1 MATTWIKSLHVKK
14 NKHRITAVAAVIDY
28 VENPDKTD
36 GGRLVSSYGC
46 DSRVADNQFMLA
58 KKEYEHIT
66 GRSQGRRDV
75 LAYHI
80 RQSFKPGE
88 VSPEEANEIGRQLA
102 LSFTKG
108 NHAFVVAT
116 HIDRAQV
123 LSFKRCIKHLLNF

>member
-14 NKHRITAVAAVIDY
+14 NTSKISVVAAVIDY
-28 VENPDKTD
+28 VEDPDKTD
-36 GGRLVSSYGC
+36 GGRLITSYQC
-46 DSRVADNQFMLA
+46 DSRVADEQFMLS

-66 GRSQGRRDV
+66 GLSQGRRDV

-88 VSPEEANEIGRQLA
+88 VSPEEANEIGRKLV

-108 NHAFVVAT
+108 NHAFVVA
-116 HIDRAQV
+116 
-123 LSFKRCIKHLLNF
+123 K